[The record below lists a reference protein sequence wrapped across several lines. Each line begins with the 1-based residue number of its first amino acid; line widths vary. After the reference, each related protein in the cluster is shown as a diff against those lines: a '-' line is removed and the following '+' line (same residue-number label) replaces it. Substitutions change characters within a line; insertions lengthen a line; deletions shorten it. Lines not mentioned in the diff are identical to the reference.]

1 MTMPVIE
8 QTIVEGNLT
17 FTFPKD
23 AQSSKY
29 DDWSYYRNQ
38 FNKVGSSKA
47 VDIVYREEEH
57 VWLIEV
63 KDYRQQKR
71 VKSIDLADEVALKV
85 RDALAGI
92 LAASKKAND
101 MDERDLA
108 KRIVKTKKFRVVL
121 HLEQPQITSKLRPVG
136 SAINPTVVQLKMRSI
151 LKGIDA
157 HARVVD
163 MKTLRREMNWTV
175 V

>member
-1 MTMPVIE
+1 MPVIE

-47 VDIVYREEEH
+47 VDIVYHEEEH

-63 KDYRQQKR
+63 KDYRQQGR
-71 VKSIDLADEVALKV
+71 VKSIDLAEEVALKV
-85 RDALAGI
+85 RDALAGL
-92 LAASKKAND
+92 LAASVNAND
-101 MDERDLA
+101 KDEKDLA
-108 KRIVKTKKFRVVL
+108 NKIVNTNKFRVVL
-121 HLEQPQITSKLRPVG
+121 HLEQPQKTSKLRPQG
-136 SAINPTVVQLKMRSI
+136 RAINPTAVQMQMRSI
-151 LKGIDA
+151 LKGVDA
-157 HARVVD
+157 HPRVVD
-163 MKTLRREMNWTV
+163 MNTMRPDMNWTV